1 MTMDRRNFLILTGS
15 VTGCMLLPHAIRAR
29 AQERFIQEPGP
40 WRRFE
45 VLTRL
50 DMAKPQGRVQAW
62 VPVPSVEAP
71 DWTKPMGSDWKT
83 NAKAAKL
90 KVDTSTGAAMVHL
103 QWAEGETAP
112 YAEISCDITT
122 RDRSTDFSRPQK
134 AMPLLDEERK
144 RYTPLPPDTNLVRS
158 AHRITDNAMTDLGK
172 AKAIYEWIVETM
184 ACGFNRKAVV
194 FRRNAA
200 DLNVLFVRLA
210 NAAGLPARIIYGLR
224 IAPSLFGY
232 GSLGTPSDTVTR
244 AQHTRAEVW
253 LEEYGWMPADPAD
266 VCKVVKEESPVGV
279 PSADAKIAS
288 ARLTL
293 FGAWEGNWIAYNMA
307 NNVQLPGYDLDVRE
321 GSKDSAVKSAFS
333 VSTFMHPQAETGGR
347 PVDCLDPDNFKYVIK
362 AKELPA

>member
-1 MTMDRRNFLILTGS
+1 MTMNRRDFLKFTTAA
-15 VTGCMLLPHAIRAR
+15 TGCMLLPWGSRAN

-45 VLTRL
+45 VITRL
-50 DMAKPQGRVQAW
+50 DVAKPQGRVQAW

-83 NAKAAKL
+83 NAKTAKL
-90 KVDTSTGAAMVHL
+90 KVDTNSSAAMVHL
-103 QWAEGETAP
+103 QWADGEAAP

-122 RDRSTDFSRPQK
+122 RDRSTDFSHPQK
-134 AMPLLDEERK
+134 VTPLADEDRK
-144 RYTPLPPDTNLVRS
+144 RYTPAPTDTSLVQS
-158 AHRITDNAMTDLGK
+158 VHKITENAMTDLGK
-172 AKAIYEWIVETM
+172 AKAIYEWMVETM
-184 ACGFNRKAVV
+184 ACGYNKKADII
-194 FRRNAA
+194 RRNSA
-200 DLNVLFVRLA
+200 DMNVLFVRLA

-232 GSLGTPSDTVTR
+232 NSLGAPSDAVTR

-253 LEEYGWMPADPAD
+253 LEDYGWTPVDPSD
-266 VCKVVKEESPVGV
+266 VCKVAKEESA
-279 PSADAKIAS
+279 PSAAPTDAKIVS

-307 NNVQLPGYDLDVRE
+307 DNVQLPGYDLDIGE
-321 GSKDSAVKSAFS
+321 SKDNAVKTAFS
-333 VSTFMHPQAETGGR
+333 VSTFVYPQAETGGQR
-347 PVDCLDPDNFKYVIK
+347 VNCLDPDNFKYVIK